1 MLLLWNRMAG
11 LIYLRSWNISYE
23 HNRIHGENS
32 LDRYGL
38 DTGYMLSFNFN
49 RKKEPG
55 VQRVQLGDKV
65 MFEGTV

>member
-1 MLLLWNRMAG
+1 MESDGWLDIPEVMEHF
-11 LIYLRSWNISYE
+11 ISE